1 MNINYLGHGANS
13 QLGPVLATALQSEH
27 IFASSVQAW
36 GWSGCCICGLEQADS
51 IIIIDNEES
60 NIIFLLTV

>member
-13 QLGPVLATALQSEH
+13 QFGPVLPTALPSGQT
-27 IFASSVQAW
+27 FASSVQAC
-36 GWSGCCICGLEQADS
+36 GDCCTCGFEQADS